1 MTLAYLLIC
10 HRMPGAV
17 ADVLRAVWRPEHHYI
32 VHADAKA
39 GEAVRATVA
48 RFAELPNVHVLPSL
62 LCSWGGWS
70 LVEVLLRGV
79 ARAVALGGNWSHLVV
94 LSEAHLPLRA
104 PDAMD
109 LQPGVS
115 RIDATPVSQAHAL
128 TQADVMHRLRAR
140 YRELRGVGMFPVGP
154 ASVPDSLRDAL
165 HHGTQWMILAQ
176 EACDRLQRLGP
187 DSPIW
192 APFRQSLIADET
204 AVQTVLLGTEMG
216 RGLAND
222 PRPTTFVAWP
232 HVSGNG
238 DFSHTDENFF
248 AARDEGFLFIRKRPR
263 KLSRPVAEI
272 VDAMAVLPAVPE
284 LDDSF
289 VQGAAA
295 GRLGDAL
302 HGMLRETFP
311 GLVVETLTPLRTG
324 GSPACFLRLRCTDLP
339 RDLHVAL
346 LSEDFAVFKALLAWG
361 GQPADEFG
369 VRTLGGY
376 PTWLLKVRLWDLFEL
391 RQVML
396 PESGFLSMAPGEGP
410 GRIAALLARVLGAGI
425 ALAPAMPR

>member
-1 MTLAYLLIC
+1 VLAYLLMC

-17 ADVLRAVWRPEHHYI
+17 ADLLRAVWRPEHLYI
-32 VHADAKA
+32 VHVDAKA

-48 RFAELPNVHVLPSL
+48 HFAELPNVHVLPAQ

-79 ARAVALGGNWSHLVV
+79 VRAVALGDDWSHLIV
-94 LSEAHLPLRA
+94 LSEAHLPLR
-104 PDAMD
+104 PPEAMN
-109 LQPGVS
+109 LMPGVS
-115 RIDATPVSQAHAL
+115 RIDAAPVATAHAL
-128 TQADVMHRLRAR
+128 ARADVMHRLQAR
-140 YRELRGVGMFPVGP
+140 YRELPGVGMFPVGP
-154 ASVPDSLRDAL
+154 ASVPPALADAL
-165 HHGTQWMILAQ
+165 YHGSQWIVLARN
-176 EACDRLQRLGP
+176 ACERLRILGP

-204 AVQTVLLGTEMG
+204 AVQTVLLGTDVG

-232 HVSGNG
+232 HVNGNG
-238 DFSHTDENFF
+238 DFTHTDANFF
-248 AARDEGFLFIRKRPR
+248 AARDEGFFFIRKRPR
-263 KLSRPVAEI
+263 TLSQPVAEI
-272 VDAMAVLPAVPE
+272 VNAMAELPEFPL

-295 GRLGDAL
+295 SKLGDAL
-302 HGMLRETFP
+302 YAMLRPMFD
-311 GLVVETLTPLRTG
+311 GLLVETLAPLRAG
-324 GSPACFLRLRCTDLP
+324 GSPSCFLRLRCAALP

-346 LSEDFAVFKALLAWG
+346 LSEDFSTFKALLAWG

-369 VRTLGGY
+369 VRTLGGF

-391 RQVML
+391 REVML
-396 PESGFLSMAPGEGP
+396 PETGFLHVAPGEGP
-410 GRIAALLARVLGAGI
+410 ARIGGLLARVLGAGI